1 MKSNSKT
8 WSWSWNW
15 VFCSAIFHKYF
26 INCFSENLLQFF
38 QCPPWFIVMNFDHIH
53 FHLSP
58 YCSSF
63 LINVHGVTSHLTFY
77 DMYSIQLSNGV
88 AKIQSKWSSHIFDW
102 TYISFYWIF
111 ASHSTA
117 FHTFA
122 EQNRRG
128 KKING
133 GKMVFS
139 ALWWSE
145 MMTHIFH
152 LTISYPFW
160 NLFSVFLVRAK
171 IFLLFTIYSVFL
183 KTWTFMKIWNCFSLA
198 NLNEHGH
205 CSDAN
210 SECPSF
216 SQIFL
221 SSTILWMWIAVNV
234 SSFLFI
240 YSYSHILG
248 VNFILIWIFMYSTLL
263 LCSRTIVIN
272 FCGFFPSKFIF
283 NFNFVYIFSVH
294 FTFFFLRRRRQ
305 TFRVKKLIFRVRC
318 HHQFYVIARFELLVF
333 SNRLSWVHTEFY

>member
-1 MKSNSKT
+1 MCMES
-8 WSWSWNW
+8 
-15 VFCSAIFHKYF
+15 H
-26 INCFSENLLQFF
+26 
-38 QCPPWFIVMNFDHIH
+38 HI
-53 FHLSP
+53 
-58 YCSSF
+58 
-63 LINVHGVTSHLTFY
+63 
-77 DMYSIQLSNGV
+77 
-88 AKIQSKWSSHIFDW
+88 
-102 TYISFYWIF
+102 
-111 ASHSTA
+111 SHSTTCTA
-117 FHTFA
+117 FNSRTGLLRYSQNGPLIYLIGHTYLSIGYLLPTPPLFILLL
-122 EQNRRG
+122 NRIG
-128 KKING
+128 EEKKSMG
-133 GKMVFS
+133 EKWFS
-139 ALWWSE
+139 LRSGEVKWW
-145 MMTHIFH
+145 
-152 LTISYPFW
+152 LTFSIWPFRIHFETF
-160 NLFSVFLVRAK
+160 FSVFLVRAK
-171 IFLLFTIYSVFL
+171 IFLLFTIYSVFFS

-234 SSFLFI
+234 SFFLFI

-283 NFNFVYIFSVH
+283 NFNFVYIFFLFILH
-294 FTFFFLRRRRQ
+294 FFLRRRWQ